1 MAETY
6 RDQRDRMLNMPPGR
20 LIAKLSVP
28 TVISMLVSGVYNL
41 GDTFFV
47 GKLGTSASG
56 AVGVVFSYMAILQAF
71 GFMCGQGS
79 GALAAQRLG
88 AGRREEASVIGSTG
102 FFIDF
107 LIGAV
112 LEVLTLIFL
121 SPLAEALG
129 STETIRPYAM
139 DYMFWIAIAAPFLTT
154 SLLLNNIL
162 RYEGYASL
170 AMIGLMAGGLLN
182 LAGDP
187 LFMFVFGMG
196 ISGAGLSTALS
207 QIISFAILLSM
218 CLRGRTQT
226 QLSLKNVSLRSS
238 MIVNI
243 LKVGFPSLT
252 RQGLGSLSTMLLN
265 RSTRL
270 YGDAAVAGMSIVGRI
285 TMLTF
290 TVVIGIGQG
299 FQPVAAFNFGAKK
312 YGRLRQAFHWTLLFQ
327 ELTLVVF
334 VAVCLS
340 FSGELI
346 GVFRDDPEVIA
357 IGTPALRYALVA
369 QLTQA
374 LVVATNMLY
383 QSTGRAGG
391 ATFMSMLRS
400 GIVFIPVLLIMRSSL
415 GLHGIQ
421 IAQPVSDCISFVL
434 SIPFVIRY
442 FQKYS
447 EDEKA

>member
-1 MAETY
+1 MAVKY
-6 RDQRDRMLNMPPGR
+6 RDQRDRMLNMPAGK
-20 LIAKLSVP
+20 LIAQLSVP

-56 AVGVVFSYMAILQAF
+56 AVGIVFSYMAILQAF

-79 GALAAQRLG
+79 GALVAQNLG
-88 AGRREEASVIGSTG
+88 AGRRKEASVIGSTG

-112 LEVLTLIFL
+112 LEVVTLVFL
-121 SPLAEALG
+121 SPLSALLG

-139 DYMFWIAIAAPFLTT
+139 DYMFWIAVAAPFLTT

-218 CLRGRTQT
+218 FLRGRTQT
-226 QLSLKNVSLRSS
+226 QLSLRNVALRAPV
-238 MIVNI
+238 IGNI

-252 RQGLGSLSTMLLN
+252 RQGMGSFSTMMLN

-270 YGDAAVAGMSIVGRI
+270 YGDAAVAAMSIVGRI

-312 YGRLRQAFHWTLLFQ
+312 YGRLRQAYHWTILFQ
-327 ELTLVVF
+327 EILLIVF
-334 VAVCLS
+334 VAVCLA
-340 FSGELI
+340 FSGQLI
-346 GVFRDDPEVIA
+346 GVFRDDSQVIA
-357 IGTPALRYALVA
+357 IGTPALRYALAA

-374 LVVATNMLY
+374 FVVATNMLY
-383 QSTGRAGG
+383 QSTGRAAG

-400 GIVFIPVLLIMRSSL
+400 GIVFIPVLLILRTSL
-415 GLHGIQ
+415 GLPGIQ
-421 IAQPVSDCISFVL
+421 IAQPAADVL
-434 SIPFVIRY
+434 SFAVTIPFAVAY
-442 FQKYS
+442 FRKFT
-447 EDEKA
+447 EDEA

>member
-218 CLRGRTQT
+218 FLRGRTQT

-327 ELTLVVF
+327 ELTLVAF

-442 FQKYS
+442 FRKYS

>member
-218 CLRGRTQT
+218 FLRGRTQT

-270 YGDAAVAGMSIVGRI
+270 YGDVAVAGMSIVGRI

-327 ELTLVVF
+327 ELTLVAF

-434 SIPFVIRY
+434 TIPFVIRY

>member
-218 CLRGRTQT
+218 FLRGRTQT

-327 ELTLVVF
+327 ELTLVAF

-434 SIPFVIRY
+434 TIPFVIRY

>member
-1 MAETY
+1 
-6 RDQRDRMLNMPPGR
+6 MLNMPPGR

-218 CLRGRTQT
+218 FLRGRTQT

-327 ELTLVVF
+327 ELTLVAF

-434 SIPFVIRY
+434 TIPFVIRY

>member
-1 MAETY
+1 
-6 RDQRDRMLNMPPGR
+6 
-20 LIAKLSVP
+20 
-28 TVISMLVSGVYNL
+28 
-41 GDTFFV
+41 
-47 GKLGTSASG
+47 
-56 AVGVVFSYMAILQAF
+56 
-71 GFMCGQGS
+71 
-79 GALAAQRLG
+79 
-88 AGRREEASVIGSTG
+88 
-102 FFIDF
+102 
-107 LIGAV
+107 
-112 LEVLTLIFL
+112 
-121 SPLAEALG
+121 
-129 STETIRPYAM
+129 
-139 DYMFWIAIAAPFLTT
+139 
-154 SLLLNNIL
+154 
-162 RYEGYASL
+162 
-170 AMIGLMAGGLLN
+170 
-182 LAGDP
+182 
-187 LFMFVFGMG
+187 
-196 ISGAGLSTALS
+196 
-207 QIISFAILLSM
+207 
-218 CLRGRTQT
+218 
-226 QLSLKNVSLRSS
+226 
-238 MIVNI
+238 
-243 LKVGFPSLT
+243 
-252 RQGLGSLSTMLLN
+252 
-265 RSTRL
+265 
-270 YGDAAVAGMSIVGRI
+270 
-285 TMLTF
+285 MLTF

>member
-28 TVISMLVSGVYNL
+28 TVISMRVSGVYNL

-79 GALAAQRLG
+79 GALVAQRLG

-121 SPLAEALG
+121 SPLAGALG
-129 STETIRPYAM
+129 STKTIRPYAM

-218 CLRGRTQT
+218 FLRGRTQT

-327 ELTLVVF
+327 ELTLVAF

-357 IGTPALRYALVA
+357 IGTPALRYALAA

-434 SIPFVIRY
+434 TIPFVIRY

>member
-1 MAETY
+1 MAEKY
-6 RDQRDRMLNMPPGR
+6 RDQRDRMLNMPAGK

-56 AVGVVFSYMAILQAF
+56 AVGIVFSYMAILQAF

-102 FFIDF
+102 FLIDF
-107 LIGAV
+107 CLGTI
-112 LEVLTLIFL
+112 LEVLTLVFL
-121 SPLAEALG
+121 SPLSALLG

-139 DYMFWIAIAAPFLTT
+139 DYMFWIAVAAPFLTT

-218 CLRGRTQT
+218 FLGGRTQT
-226 QLSLKNVSLRSS
+226 QLSLKNVSLKSS
-238 MIVNI
+238 VIGNI

-252 RQGLGSLSTMLLN
+252 RQGMGSFSTMMLN
-265 RSTRL
+265 RSTRV
-270 YGDAAVAGMSIVGRI
+270 YGDAAVAAMSIVGRI

-312 YGRLRQAFHWTLLFQ
+312 YGRLRRAYHWTILFQ
-327 ELTLVVF
+327 EVLLIFF
-334 VAVCLS
+334 VAVCLA
-340 FSGELI
+340 FSGQLI
-346 GVFRDDPEVIA
+346 GLFRDDPQVIE

-374 LVVATNMLY
+374 FVVATNMLY

-391 ATFMSMLRS
+391 ATFLSMLRS
-400 GIVFIPVLLIMRSSL
+400 GIVFLPVLLILRSLL
-415 GLHGIQ
+415 GLSGIQ
-421 IAQPVSDCISFVL
+421 IAQPVADILSFVL
-434 SIPFVIRY
+434 TIPFAAWY
-442 FQKYS
+442 FRKFT
-447 EDEKA
+447 EDEA

>member
-79 GALAAQRLG
+79 GALVAQRLG

-121 SPLAEALG
+121 SPLAGALG
-129 STETIRPYAM
+129 STKTIRPYAM

-218 CLRGRTQT
+218 FLRGRTQT

>member
-79 GALAAQRLG
+79 GALVAQRLG

-218 CLRGRTQT
+218 FLRGRTQT

>member
-218 CLRGRTQT
+218 FLRGRTQT

>member
-218 CLRGRTQT
+218 FLRGRTQT

-327 ELTLVVF
+327 ELTLVAF

>member
-79 GALAAQRLG
+79 GALVAQRLG

-218 CLRGRTQT
+218 FLRGRTQT

-434 SIPFVIRY
+434 TIPFVIRY